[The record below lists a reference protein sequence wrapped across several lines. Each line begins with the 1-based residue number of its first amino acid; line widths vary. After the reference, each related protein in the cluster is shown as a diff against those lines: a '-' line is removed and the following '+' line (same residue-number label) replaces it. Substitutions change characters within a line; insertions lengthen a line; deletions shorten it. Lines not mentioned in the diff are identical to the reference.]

1 MREADCKQAKQC
13 IKIMLRSPP
22 RIRHK
27 VRSHSVDTYSINAP
41 LDITSTALFL
51 AAYVRAAAEPTID
64 ARVRAVARASSLY
77 AATVVSSSQALD
89 AICAGKLEIGQF
101 GGGGKAK
108 KDKAE
113 LELHADGA

>member
-1 MREADCKQAKQC
+1 M
-13 IKIMLRSPP
+13 I
-22 RIRHK
+22 
-27 VRSHSVDTYSINAP
+27 
-41 LDITSTALFL
+41 
-51 AAYVRAAAEPTID
+51 AAQNKAQTYVRAAAEPTID

-77 AATVVSSSQALD
+77 AATVVSSQALD

-101 GGGGKAK
+101 GGGDKAK